1 MEYIISEEELI
12 KLLKEYRNDHRFKA
26 ESFTEYFLK
35 SKQPVKLVAEG
46 RMIVDE
52 DNKPKIYTFREN
64 DHWAKPG
71 TQMGSLY
78 KIYSQK
84 IKD

>member
-1 MEYIISEEELI
+1 MKYIISEE
-12 KLLKEYRNDHRFKA
+12 LKNEIRYILD
-26 ESFTEYFLK
+26 K
-35 SKQPVKLVAEG
+35 SDKHEIVYKIDDLQPVELVAEG

-84 IKD
+84 VKE

>member
-1 MEYIISEEELI
+1 MKYIIDEDEIRIIRNRLEVEE
-12 KLLKEYRNDHRFKA
+12 
-26 ESFTEYFLK
+26 FLAG
-35 SKQPVKLVAEG
+35 KQPIELVAEG

-64 DHWAKPG
+64 DHWAKSG

-84 IKD
+84 VK